1 MNATATTTG
10 NLGPEVRMNSR
21 KPKPKD
27 RLILAVIGYTA
38 LTILALFC
46 IFPFLLVISSSLT
59 EESKI
64 IENGFQLIPTSF
76 STEAY
81 QILFKYPTEMLKAY
95 GITITVTALGTVL
108 GLFLTS
114 MTSYVLARKDFKWRN
129 KFSFFFF
136 FTTLFS
142 GGLVPWYLLIVN
154 YLQLKDTLIVL
165 ILPML
170 MNVFYIIVM
179 KSFMSSIPEAI
190 IESAKIDGA
199 GDFQIYVRFI
209 LPLSKPALATI
220 GLFIAL
226 AYWNDWYNALLFI
239 SNSDLMPLQYYLYR
253 LLGNMDGMRKAM
265 MASGAVVN
273 INLPTESLKMAMT
286 IVATGPILLA
296 YPFIQRYFVQGL
308 TIGAVKG

>member
-1 MNATATTTG
+1 MNTILSQPVQTKG
-10 NLGPEVRMNSR
+10 KKVRQ
-21 KPKPKD
+21 KD
-27 RLILAVIGYTA
+27 RLVLAILGYTTLTVLAV
-38 LTILALFC
+38 FC
-46 IFPFLLVISSSLT
+46 IIPFLLVISSSLT
-59 EESKI
+59 DEETI
-64 IENGFQLIPTSF
+64 LEQGFQLIPPQI

-81 QILFKYPTEMLKAY
+81 QLLFKYPADIIKAY
-95 GITITVTALGTVL
+95 GVTISVTVLGTVL

-114 MTSYVLARKDFKWRN
+114 MTAYVLARKDFKWRN
-129 KFSFFFF
+129 GFSFFFF

-142 GGLVPWYLLIVN
+142 GGLVPWYLLMVN
-154 YLQLKDTLIVL
+154 YLQLKDTMAAL
-165 ILPML
+165 ILPLL

-179 KSFMSSIPEAI
+179 KSFMSSIPDAI
-190 IESAKIDGA
+190 IESAKIDGS
-199 GDFQIYVRFI
+199 GDFQIYWRFI

-265 MASGAVVN
+265 MESGAVVN
-273 INLPTESLKMAMT
+273 INIPTESLKMAMT

>member
-1 MNATATTTG
+1 MKLIVPKLTPAQSSVGKKRMAT
-10 NLGPEVRMNSR
+10 
-21 KPKPKD
+21 D
-27 RLILAVIGYTA
+27 RLLLQLLGYTV
-38 LTILALFC
+38 LTVLTVFC
-46 IFPFLLVISSSLT
+46 LFPFILVISSSLT
-59 EESKI
+59 EESSI
-64 IENGFQLIPTSF
+64 IEHGFQLVPTSF
-76 STEAY
+76 SLEAY
-81 QILFKYPTEMLKAY
+81 AILFKYPEEMLKAY
-95 GITITVTALGTVL
+95 GITMTVTLLGTL
-108 GLFLTS
+108 FGLFLTS
-114 MTSYVLARKDFKWRN
+114 MTAYVLSRKDFKWRN
-129 KFSFFFF
+129 RFSFFFF

-154 YLQLKDTLIVL
+154 YLQLKDTLLVL

-190 IESAKIDGA
+190 IESTKMDGA
-199 GDFQIYVRFI
+199 NDFQIYLQFV

-226 AYWNDWYNALLFI
+226 GYWNDWYNALLFI
-239 SNSDLMPLQYYLYR
+239 SNSELMPLQYYLYR

-265 MASGAVVN
+265 MAAGAVMSSD
-273 INLPTESLKMAMT
+273 IPTESLKMAMT
-286 IVATGPILLA
+286 IVATGPIMIA

>member
-1 MNATATTTG
+1 MSQA
-10 NLGPEVRMNSR
+10 VRSA
-21 KPKPKD
+21 KPASSSHSD
-27 RLILAVIGYTA
+27 RLLLAAIGYTA
-38 LTILALFC
+38 LVILAIFC
-46 IFPFLLVISSSLT
+46 VFPFLLVISSSLT

-64 IENGFQLIPTSF
+64 IEEGYQLFPMYF

-81 QILFKYPTEMLKAY
+81 RILFEYPAEMIKAY
-95 GITITVTALGTVL
+95 GVTISVTAIGTLL

-114 MTSYVLARKDFKWRN
+114 MTAYALARKDFKWRGH
-129 KFSFFFF
+129 FSLFFF

-154 YLQLKDTLIVL
+154 YLQLKDTLVVL

-170 MNVFYIIVM
+170 FNVFYIIVM
-179 KSFMSSIPEAI
+179 KTFMSSIPEAVT
-190 IESAKIDGA
+190 ESAKIDGA
-199 GDFQIYVRFI
+199 GDFLIFIRLI
-209 LPLSKPALATI
+209 LPLVKPALATI

-226 AYWNDWYNALLFI
+226 GYWNDWYNALLFI
-239 SNSDLMPLQYYLYR
+239 SNEDLMPLQYYLYR
-253 LLGNMDGMRKAM
+253 MLGNMDGMRRAM
-265 MASGAVVN
+265 MESGAVVN

>member
-1 MNATATTTG
+1 MNATATPSG
-10 NLGPEVRMNSR
+10 ELGPGVRTASR
-21 KPKPKD
+21 KSKSKD
-27 RLILAVIGYTA
+27 KLLLEMIGYVA

-46 IFPFLLVISSSLT
+46 IFPFLLVVSSSLT

-64 IENGFQLIPTSF
+64 IENGFQLFPTAF

-81 QILFKYPTEMLKAY
+81 KILFEYPAEMLKAY
-95 GITITVTALGTVL
+95 GVTISVTLLGTL
-108 GLFLTS
+108 FGLFLTS
-114 MTSYVLARKDFKWRN
+114 MTAYVLARKDFKWRN

-154 YLQLKDTLIVL
+154 YLELKDTLLVL

-239 SNSDLMPLQYYLYR
+239 QKEELMPLQYYLYR
-253 LLGNMDGMRKAM
+253 MLGNMDGMRKAM

-273 INLPTESLKMAMT
+273 VNLPTESLKMAMT

>member
-1 MNATATTTG
+1 MNEIVPASGGTG
-10 NLGPEVRMNSR
+10 RKIDTSSR
-21 KPKPKD
+21 RTKPKD
-27 RLILAVIGYTA
+27 RLLLSIIGYVSLA
-38 LTILALFC
+38 IFALFC
-46 IFPFLLVISSSLT
+46 IIPFVLVISSSLT
-59 EESKI
+59 DESTI
-64 IENGFQLIPTSF
+64 TREGYQLFPAVF

-81 QILFKYPTEMLKAY
+81 HLLFKYPADMLKAY
-95 GITITVTALGTVL
+95 GVTITVTVLGTL
-108 GLFLTS
+108 SGLFLTS

-129 KFSFFFF
+129 AFSFFFF

-154 YLQLKDTLIVL
+154 YLHLKDTLLVL

-179 KSFMSSIPEAI
+179 KSFMGGIPEAI
-190 IESAKIDGA
+190 IESAKIDGS
-199 GDFQIYVRFI
+199 GDFQIYTRFI

-253 LLGNMDGMRKAM
+253 LLGNMDGMRRAIM
-265 MASGAVVN
+265 QSGAVVN
-273 INLPTESLKMAMT
+273 FDLPTESLKMAMT